1 MTASPSHSIRIPMTL
16 VIIAV
21 ALLVSLPG
29 IITSGPCSPDGQR
42 YAFNGVLVHDM
53 IRDGQAL
60 DPYRYNV
67 DFYSRYPATNL
78 PYGPPVLAV
87 VFAAAFKL
95 FGVSFATARAV
106 VSLYSIATAL
116 MTRFLV
122 ERVTGRYW
130 LSVLAVGILLSNPII
145 GICARDIGPEMAV
158 ALHSFLTLWLFF
170 EYVEHERRWF
180 GFFAAV
186 SLGLGFL
193 SKQYIIPLG
202 LAMPIYAALR
212 WKWNLLKRRETWI
225 AASVAVLLTVPY
237 TILSLKFSN
246 EDLGLKLAPPISTDL
261 LLGYPR
267 LMVQFIPVLLMMAS
281 IGFVIGLMRRQ
292 PIVLLTS
299 LWALAWYVFNTFSM
313 GYVIHERYL
322 FSFVLALLVPA
333 VIAADEIL
341 LLLKQASIQPI
352 GYAAIFL
359 WLGAEASQTPRYFVR
374 GYEDAGRFV
383 AELPEQGRSVLFYGT
398 YDGSF
403 MMGVRE
409 RQPEGGPL
417 ILRGERHLAVRLW
430 FDDVPKEIRVHTPDD
445 IVKMMNQHQ
454 TGYVVVER
462 DLPGTKNNYPEYRLL
477 LKTAANHRQFEELR
491 RFPIEHDCWCGAGS
505 ELIVYR
511 FHPDSTP
518 AGAGTE
524 SSKAVEKPGSSTLFR
539 GDDVSHSSLTRPER
553 ATQ

>member
-1 MTASPSHSIRIPMTL
+1 MPSSPSRSIRLAMTFA
-16 VIIAV
+16 IIAI

-29 IITSGPCSPDGQR
+29 ITTSGPCSPDGQR

-53 IRDGQAL
+53 VRDGQTL
-60 DPYRYNV
+60 HPYRYNV
-67 DFYSRYPATNL
+67 DFYARYPATNL

-87 VFAAAFKL
+87 VFAAAFKV
-95 FGVSFATARAV
+95 FGVSFATARSV
-106 VSLYSIATAL
+106 VSLYTIATAL
-116 MTRFLV
+116 MARFLT

-170 EYVEHERRWF
+170 EYVENERKGF
-180 GFFAAV
+180 GFLAAV
-186 SLGLGFL
+186 SLGVGFL

-202 LAMPIYAALR
+202 LALPLYAALR
-212 WKWNLLKRRETWI
+212 WKWTLLKRRETWI
-225 AASVAVLLTVPY
+225 AALVAFLLTVPY
-237 TILSLKFSN
+237 TVLSLKFSN
-246 EDLGLKLAPPISTDL
+246 EDLGLKLAPPLSLDL

-267 LMVQFIPVLLMMAS
+267 LMMQHIPVLMMMAS
-281 IGFVIGLMRRQ
+281 IGLVIGLIRRQ
-292 PIVLLTS
+292 RIVLLTS
-299 LWALAWYVFNTFSM
+299 LWALTWYVFNTFSM

-333 VIAADEIL
+333 VIAAEEIL
-341 LLLKQASIQPI
+341 LLLKRASIQPI

-359 WLGAEASQTPRYFVR
+359 WLGVEASQTPRYFVR

-383 AELPEQGRSVLFYGT
+383 AELPVQGRSVLFYGT

-417 ILRGERHLAVRLW
+417 ILRGERLLAVRRW
-430 FDDVPKEIRVHTPDD
+430 FDDVPKEIRVHSPQD
-445 IVKMMNQHQ
+445 IVRMMHQNQ

-462 DLPGTKNNYPEYRLL
+462 DLPGTKINYPEYRLL
-477 LKTAANHRQFEELR
+477 LKTAANHQQFEELR
-491 RFPIEHDCWCGAGS
+491 RFPIEDDCWCGAGS

-511 FHPDSTP
+511 FHPRSAPAETGTKTSEAVSRSRFETP
-518 AGAGTE
+518 TPPAA
-524 SSKAVEKPGSSTLFR
+524 L
-539 GDDVSHSSLTRPER
+539 DVALQTKCAP
-553 ATQ
+553 

>member
-1 MTASPSHSIRIPMTL
+1 MSTSPARSIRVSMML
-16 VIIAV
+16 VIV
-21 ALLVSLPG
+21 ATSLLISLPE
-29 IITSGPCSPDGQR
+29 ITTSGPCSPDGQR
-42 YAFNGVLVHDM
+42 YAFNGVLIHDM
-53 IRDGQAL
+53 LRDGQVL
-60 DPYRYNV
+60 HPYQYNV

-78 PYGPPVLAV
+78 PYGPPVLAA
-87 VFAAAFKL
+87 VFAAAFRL
-95 FGVSFATARAV
+95 LGVSFVTARAV
-106 VSLYSIATAL
+106 VSLYTVATAM

-130 LSVLAVGILLSNPII
+130 LSVLSVGLLLSNPII

-170 EYVEHERRWF
+170 EYVENDRRWF
-180 GFFAAV
+180 GLFAAF
-186 SLGLGFL
+186 SLGLGYL

-202 LAMPIYAALR
+202 LALPLYAAIR
-212 WKWNLLKRRETWI
+212 GKWSLLKLRETWI
-225 AASVAVLLTVPY
+225 AALVAVLLTVPY

-246 EDLGLKLAPPISTDL
+246 EDLGLKLAPPMSWDL

-267 LMVQFIPVLLMMAS
+267 LMFRFIPVLLVM
-281 IGFVIGLMRRQ
+281 GLTGCVIGLRRRQ
-292 PIVLLTS
+292 PIVMLTS
-299 LWALAWYVFNTFSM
+299 LWALTWYGFNTFSM

-333 VIAADEIL
+333 AIAVDEIL
-341 LLLKQASIQPI
+341 LLLRRPSLQPVGI
-352 GYAAIFL
+352 AAIL
-359 WLGAEASQTPRYFVR
+359 MWMGVEASQTPRYFVR

-383 AELPEQGRSVLFYGT
+383 AGLPEPGQSILFYGT

-409 RQPEGGPL
+409 RRPTGGPL

-430 FDDVPKEIRVHTPDD
+430 FDDVPKEIRVHTPED

-477 LKTAANHRQFEELR
+477 LETAATHRQFEELQ
-491 RFPIEHDCWCGAGS
+491 RFPIEDECWCGAGS

-511 FHPDSTP
+511 FHPETAPAKTETKFPEKITRLEIEVPTLPATP
-518 AGAGTE
+518 DIALE
-524 SSKAVEKPGSSTLFR
+524 
-539 GDDVSHSSLTRPER
+539 TR
-553 ATQ
+553 

>member
-1 MTASPSHSIRIPMTL
+1 MPASPSYSIRIPMTL
-16 VIIAV
+16 VIIAA

-29 IITSGPCSPDGQR
+29 ITTSGPCSPDGQR
-42 YAFNGVLVHDM
+42 YTFNGVLVHDM

-60 DPYRYNV
+60 DPYHYNV

-95 FGVSFATARAV
+95 FGVSFLTARAI
-106 VSLYSIATAL
+106 VSLYTIATAL

-130 LSVLAVGILLSNPII
+130 LSVLAVGLLLSNPII

-170 EYVEHERRWF
+170 EYVENDRKWF

-186 SLGLGFL
+186 ALGLGYL

-202 LAMPIYAALR
+202 LALPLYATLR
-212 WKWNLLKRRETWI
+212 WKWNLLKHRETWV
-225 AASVAVLLTVPY
+225 AAFVAVLLTVPY
-237 TILSLKFSN
+237 TVLSLKFSN
-246 EDLGLKLAPPISTDL
+246 EELGLKLAPPMSLDL

-267 LMVQFIPVLLMMAS
+267 LMMQFIPVLLMMAL
-281 IGFVIGLMRRQ
+281 IGCIFGLMRRQ

-299 LWALAWYVFNTFSM
+299 LWALTWYGFNTFSM

-322 FSFVLALLVPA
+322 FSFVLALIVPA
-333 VIAADEIL
+333 TIAAGEIL
-341 LLLKQASIQPI
+341 LLLKRASIQPI
-352 GYAAIFL
+352 GFAAILL
-359 WLGAEASQTPRYFVR
+359 WMGVEASRTPRYFVR

-383 AELPEQGRSVLFYGT
+383 AEMPERGRSVLFYGT

-409 RQPEGGPL
+409 RKPVGGPL

-430 FDDVPKEIRVHTPDD
+430 FDDLPKEIRVHTSDD

-454 TGYVVVER
+454 TGYVVVEK

-477 LKTAANHRQFEELR
+477 LKTAETHRQFEELR
-491 RFPIEHDCWCGAGS
+491 RFPIEDDCWCGAGS

-511 FHPDSTP
+511 FHPEATP
-518 AGAGTE
+518 EKTGTE
-524 SSKAVEKPGSSTLFR
+524 SSDAVTRLQLELPTLNEAM
-539 GDDVSHSSLTRPER
+539 DVAL
-553 ATQ
+553 